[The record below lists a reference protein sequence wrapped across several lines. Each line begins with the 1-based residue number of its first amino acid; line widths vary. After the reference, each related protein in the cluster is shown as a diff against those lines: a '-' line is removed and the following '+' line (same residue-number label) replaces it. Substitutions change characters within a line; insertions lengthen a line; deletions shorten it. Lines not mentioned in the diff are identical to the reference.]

1 MYSNKRS
8 GNNLSDKNEKVSKQ
22 RRCSLTLKRQCYF
35 GYFEKTIADFF
46 EEDIWT
52 SMQKI
57 LEEVAKNKN
66 SVQTLPY
73 NLEFY

>member
-22 RRCSLTLKRQCYF
+22 RCSLT

-46 EEDIWT
+46 EEDI
-52 SMQKI
+52 
-57 LEEVAKNKN
+57 
-66 SVQTLPY
+66 
-73 NLEFY
+73 

>member
-22 RRCSLTLKRQCYF
+22 RRCSLT

-66 SVQTLPY
+66 SVQTLTY

>member
-1 MYSNKRS
+1 MSSNKRS
-8 GNNLSDKNEKVSKQ
+8 GNNLSDENEKVSKQ
-22 RRCSLTLKRQCYF
+22 RCSLT
-35 GYFEKTIADFF
+35 GYSEKTIADFF
-46 EEDIWT
+46 EDIWT

-73 NLEFY
+73 NSAFY